1 MATFRG
7 LKYDTKLLPKGL
19 PHSLFAS
26 TASSIHAQYDT
37 NRSRKLPNRT
47 SNTLL
52 AGLNLY
58 LNGCVIHDDTTS
70 VIEFETNSKTL
81 LVRCWVQKNR
91 LTLKAGYIDDNG
103 VITAIS
109 KSQTSTDEAMCMCA
123 VILPY
128 IQDSELSSLVETK
141 LQFIKKVYEDP
152 EKEYPY
158 SDEETADISIFS
170 DNVYRRSKDT
180 YAGPAPLHINDTA
193 GTIFQTDLSLPFM
206 STGQNLK
213 YFQYATSSS
222 DFLGEYRYQER
233 TFTEEEK
240 KLIPTIPDGYVM
252 PDFVRQTCHRFKA
265 TSNFPAPMRTA
276 LFCGPAGAGK
286 TEGSR
291 AVAAGLGLPY
301 MHYTCSDGTEILD
314 LIGQVMPA
322 GSQESISLDEIRK
335 MLNLPSTEEII
346 NDPDPAYEKVFGK
359 PAPVIYD
366 VSEIIEETVKRTV
379 AQVRNGAVGGK
390 DFVYIESDFI
400 RAVRNGYVFEIQEVD
415 MIKRSSLIVGLNA
428 LLESGHNA
436 FLTLPTGETVT
447 KHPDCTILFTDNG
460 NYEGARKL
468 NQAILSRM
476 SMVYLLEGPT
486 KNEMFQRTMNRL
498 HFPNEKILNR
508 MVTVIRDIQEYC
520 RNEEITDGVCG
531 QRELENWAM
540 AIMVDAGD
548 MDITD
553 ELVHDCAIETVINK
567 TSQDP
572 YDVARIQ
579 TACLDKEF
587 VG

>member
-1 MATFRG
+1 MAHFRG
-7 LKYDTKLLPKGL
+7 LKFDTQRLPEGM
-19 PHSLFAS
+19 PHSLPA
-26 TASSIHAQYDT
+26 TVASSTHAQYDMGRS
-37 NRSRKLPNRT
+37 NRLPNRV
-47 SNTLL
+47 SDTLL
-52 AGLNLY
+52 EGLNLY
-58 LNGCVIHDDTTS
+58 LNGKVIYDGNTS
-70 VIEFETNSKTL
+70 VIEFPVDQNHTL
-81 LVRCWVQKNR
+81 LVKCREQRKR
-91 LTLKAGYIDDNG
+91 LSLKAGVINGDG
-103 VITAIS
+103 VI
-109 KSQTSTDEAMCMCA
+109 KPLSQHDTSSNEAACLCA
-123 VILPY
+123 VILPF
-128 IQDSELSSLVETK
+128 IQDPELSALIGN
-141 LQFIKKVYEDP
+141 LQFLKSVYENP
-152 EKEYPY
+152 GTGQSY
-158 SDEETADISIFS
+158 SQQQAQDIVVFC
-170 DNVYRRSKDT
+170 DNVYRRTKDSYT
-180 YAGPAPLHINDTA
+180 GPAPIHIGEVYTL
-193 GTIFQTDLSLPFM
+193 FQGDLSLPFV
-206 STGQNLK
+206 SRKHLK
-213 YFQYATSSS
+213 FFKSATFSASSE
-222 DFLGEYRYQER
+222 FAGKYRYQER
-233 TFTEEEK
+233 SFTAEEEK
-240 KLIPTIPDGYVM
+240 LIPALPDGYVM
-252 PDFVRQTCHRFKA
+252 PEFVQQTCHRFKA
-265 TSNFPAPMRTA
+265 TSKFPAPMRTA

-322 GSQESISLDEIRK
+322 GSQETISLDEIRK
-335 MLNLPSTEEII
+335 MMDLPSTEEII

-359 PAPVIYD
+359 PAPAIYD
-366 VSEIIEETVKRTV
+366 ISEIIEETVNRTV
-379 AQVRNGAVGGK
+379 AQVRNGASAGK

-486 KNEMFQRTMNRL
+486 TNEMFQRAMSRL
-498 HFPNEKILNR
+498 HFPDETILNR
-508 MVTVIRDIQEYC
+508 MVKVIHDIQEYC
-520 RNEEITDGVCG
+520 RNEDITDGVCG

-540 AIMVDAGD
+540 AVMVDAEG

-553 ELVHDCAIETVINK
+553 ELVHACAIETVINK

-572 YDVARIQ
+572 YDVARVQ

-587 VG
+587 IG